1 MKSWYFI
8 SIYIIICFLIW
19 SSHAYADDTQL
30 YLSFSPN
37 VSIDEEAAVCAVENY
52 IREVSGSEPVRC
64 ETTEGSSI
72 QFIGY
77 LMPQHEQNDCTML
90 FTRHEATKLCREIS
104 IFKMFSRGVHLH
116 NRSPIVLATPTLN
129 ADI

>member
-1 MKSWYFI
+1 MLTPTTRNCTCHLVLTLASARRPQ
-8 SIYIIICFLIW
+8 FLP
-19 SSHAYADDTQL
+19 SKTTFEKCQDQSQ
-30 YLSFSPN
+30 
-37 VSIDEEAAVCAVENY
+37 
-52 IREVSGSEPVRC
+52 VRC
-64 ETTEGSSI
+64 ETTEDSSI

-90 FTRHEATKLCREIS
+90 FTRHEATQLCREIS

-116 NRSPIVLATPTLN
+116 NRSPIVLATPTLD